1 MQGKK
6 FDELSDAD
14 LLSRYQQTLDNKWLG
29 CLLQRYTL
37 LLFGTCMKYLKNESA
52 AQDAVQQIF
61 LKVITVLPH
70 QQVQF
75 FKSWLYIVAK
85 NHCLLCLRGSQM
97 LHVSSIETIDQMDD
111 NTFDLN
117 KHLLNEQTL
126 SALESSL
133 IDLKEDQRNCVTL
146 FYLENKSYVEISEL
160 LSIDMLKVK
169 SYIQNGKRN
178 LKILVEK
185 KLKESL

>member
-6 FDELSDAD
+6 LDELTDAD
-14 LLSRYQQTLDNKWLG
+14 LLSRYQLTLDNQWLG

-37 LLFGTCMKYLKNESA
+37 LLFGTCLKYLKNESA

-70 QQVQF
+70 QQVQY

-85 NHCLLCLRGSQM
+85 NHCLLCLRGNQM
-97 LHVSSIETIDQMDD
+97 LQIAAFETIDPLDD
-111 NTFDLN
+111 DAFDLD
-117 KHLLNEQTL
+117 KHLLNEETL

-133 IDLKEDQRNCVTL
+133 MDLKEDQRNCVTL
-146 FYLENKSYVEISEL
+146 FYLEHKSYVEISQL
-160 LSIDMLKVK
+160 LSIDILKVK
-169 SYIQNGKRN
+169 SCIQNGKRN

-185 KLKESL
+185 KLKETL